1 MKENYGRACPVL
13 RVPRT
18 ACAQG
23 CACALP
29 VLPFS
34 CVARC
39 NAKRRSCGPP
49 IVSGSALYWHRSY
62 RICIFASSSS
72 QSCNFSSS
80 PGALRQRFPMTM
92 VFATRRISGVN
103 SVFQPYS
110 FEIGIN
116 LSYTPCASFVGKS
129 HCRSRPAVEFVGR
142 CC

>member
-1 MKENYGRACPVL
+1 MDA
-13 RVPRT
+13 RVPY
-18 ACAQG
+18 CVCPG
-23 CACALP
+23 LL
-29 VLPFS
+29 VLKAVRVLCLF
-34 CVARC
+34 CLFLRC
-39 NAKRRSCGPP
+39 TMQRKTQILWPTPRQWVCSVLAP
-49 IVSGSALYWHRSY
+49 ILRNLN
-62 RICIFASSSS
+62 FASSSS